1 MFHQILPNASLDAE
15 IFFMT
20 AERSF
25 AEPTPPDLAVRAS
38 RRSSETLVILDSKCR
53 VLLVTADATSVS
65 NGPGGL
71 LDDRGHLR
79 DDLREV
85 AAELIARCERL
96 SEDSVI
102 AFIDSARFARIVVLD
117 GHLGRSYVFTIEQYR
132 ERDSLARAARRFS
145 LTTREVQVLA
155 LILEGTS
162 ASEVAAALHIAETTV
177 QGYYKRLLQKTQSRN
192 RPSMVATVC
201 DWEGARTQRD
211 RREDAR

>member
-1 MFHQILPNASLDAE
+1 ML
-15 IFFMT
+15 
-20 AERSF
+20 AERVF
-25 AEPTPPDLAVRAS
+25 AESTPPDLAVRAQ

-53 VLLVTADATSVS
+53 VLLVTADTTNEE
-65 NGPGGL
+65 NGPTGL
-71 LDDRGHLR
+71 HDGLGNLR

-96 SEDSVI
+96 CEESVI
-102 AFIDSARFARIVVLD
+102 AFIDSARFARIVALD
-117 GHLGRSYVFTIEQYR
+117 GHLGRSYVLTIEQYR

-201 DWEGARTQRD
+201 DWEGGVHRNRRD
-211 RREDAR
+211 DA